1 MTTRATAGPAGI
13 REGQDLLADITAAI
27 GRVVG
32 SVTEVGAAMT
42 ALAAAARAGRNP
54 LRRADLA
61 ALRPLVA
68 QVLARH
74 RGFAAGAGVVL
85 APDALTDAPRCIDW
99 WWADRGTGPGHLE
112 VDLDPGSAE
121 FYDYTTTE
129 WYREPART
137 GQPCI
142 AGPYVDYIC
151 THEYTFTVSVP
162 VTDEGRFVGVSGADI
177 LAGEVERML
186 LPKLSLL
193 GRPGRPAVLVSGNG
207 RVIASSTARI
217 LPGTVLQPPAAS
229 MTTAADPLPWM
240 LVSGPTPAAR
250 GPAPPGRG

>member
-1 MTTRATAGPAGI
+1 MTVRAAAGPAGI
-13 REGQDLLADITAAI
+13 REGEHLLADITAAI
-27 GRVVG
+27 GRVLG
-32 SVTEVGAAMT
+32 SVTEVGAAIT

-68 QVLARH
+68 RVLARH

-85 APDALTDAPRCIDW
+85 APGALTDAPRCIDW
-99 WWADRGTGPGHLE
+99 WWADRGTGPGQLE

-162 VTDEGRFVGVSGADI
+162 VTDEGRFVGVAGADI

-186 LPKLSLL
+186 LPKLSVL

-217 LPGTVLQPPAAS
+217 LPGTVLRPPTAGL
-229 MTTAADPLPWM
+229 MTAADPLPWM
-240 LVSGPTPAAR
+240 LVSGPAAAAH